1 MLDKLILL
9 TGASKGIGYSVA
21 KQLSGEGY
29 SLALLCNTEQS
40 RQKILASDFFVEGRD
55 RVIAFNIADSRD
67 IRLFVESWKQELWGV
82 VNNAGICKVLGI
94 DEQLTEDPFDDVLK
108 TNLYGPYLLTK
119 GLLPYISKPGRIVNI
134 ASQLGKEGRAGYSA
148 YCASKFGLIGMTK
161 CWAKE
166 LGVKGITVNAVSP
179 GWVDNEMS
187 RIDMARM
194 AKENN
199 KSTEDYYIEICKPLE
214 LKRFNTPEE
223 VANLVSFL
231 LSENSS
237 GITGRDWLMQTVW
250 NQE

>member
-1 MLDKLILL
+1 MKNRKIIVTGATRGIGFAIAKLLASEGYDLILL
-9 TGASKGIGYSVA
+9 VNSRDSKRV
-21 KQLSGEGY
+21 LSEADFVLKHNCKVY
-29 SLALLCNTEQS
+29 SLD
-40 RQKILASDFFVEGRD
+40 ISDSSAIRSFVD
-55 RVIAFNIADSRD
+55 TWNQA
-67 IRLFVESWKQELWGV
+67 LWGV

-94 DEQLTEDPFDDVLK
+94 DEPFAEDPFDDVLK

-119 GLLPYISKPGRIVNI
+119 GLMPHISEPGRIVNI

-166 LGVKGITVNAVSP
+166 LGPKGITVNAVSP
-179 GWVDNEMS
+179 GWVDTEMS
-187 RIDMARM
+187 KLDMARM

-199 KSTEDYYIEICKPLE
+199 MPTTDYYSEICKPLE

-231 LSENSS
+231 LSEKSS
-237 GITGRDWLMQTVW
+237 GISGRDWLMQTIW